1 MKVLI
6 RKSPADEGYLQELS
20 VVTDYYFPIVK
31 QGLSGMGFVN
41 AVHSRSYFDMKEY
54 HAVKLA
60 MEIMDKDE
68 EFIIKTKEDY
78 DKLIVMSNDVCDVAY
93 CGAVAT
99 IGLD

>member
-6 RKSPADEGYLQELS
+6 RKSPADEGYLQDLS
-20 VVTDYYFPIVK
+20 IITKYYFPTVSQKLEGEKFINV
-31 QGLSGMGFVN
+31 
-41 AVHSRSYFDMKEY
+41 VHSREYSNMKEY
-54 HAVKLA
+54 HAVQIA

-68 EFIIKTKEDY
+68 EFIIKTKADY
-78 DKLIVMSNDVCDVAY
+78 DKLIVMANDMYDFAY